1 MSVWVSVC
9 QYGCYMSVWVLVR
22 HRSGNYIMKFV
33 VEVCSETVKILAI
46 TVYVLCSSSSEKI
59 HQ

>member
-1 MSVWVSVC
+1 
-9 QYGCYMSVWVLVR
+9 
-22 HRSGNYIMKFV
+22 MKFV

-46 TVYVLCSSSSEKI
+46 TVYVSCSSSSEKI